1 MPSSSWTTSA
11 LTAAAQSGAPL
22 KAVGAMLFSKL
33 KHGLRRAAVRAQD
46 ALFRAIIN
54 LLPIEQN
61 NDCANYYV
69 KAGYART

>member
-1 MPSSSWTTSA
+1 
-11 LTAAAQSGAPL
+11 
-22 KAVGAMLFSKL
+22 MLFSKL

-46 ALFRAIIN
+46 ALFRAIMY

-69 KAGYART
+69 KDGYART